1 LYFSDSSVD
10 RPVKKGK
17 YFTRFYYLFILK
29 VYMPLLG
36 LIKNKKKTKDQQLS
50 SSTTNDDK
58 ESTHSSTAAAAPSSP
73 AATKTAIDISNK
85 KVDKVKSD
93 QSSRTPVRT
102 ISRKTPNPFT
112 ATPVNI
118 PKSPT
123 LGLTA
128 PADLEQNRMYSSSPF
143 STSSQQHLQQQQP
156 PPPPPQ
162 PPPQQ
167 SPSQSQHQH
176 QHQPHLQNVVT
187 GQYNAPPTPPS
198 TARSGSID
206 DKIDLNSNSVQS
218 AQSSYHQ
225 QQHDQLKHPQPQQGY
240 QQFSDATPSDAMIA
254 TPSGLLTPVPNANDR
269 VIPSRFP
276 SAQTGNAVRTTKGKY
291 SIGDFSIQR
300 TLGTGSFG
308 RVHLVQSRHNSRF
321 YAIKVSQCIIN

>member
-1 LYFSDSSVD
+1 
-10 RPVKKGK
+10 
-17 YFTRFYYLFILK
+17 
-29 VYMPLLG
+29 MPLFG
-36 LIKNKKKTKDQQLS
+36 LIKNKKKTKDQQPS
-50 SSTTNDDK
+50 SPTTTNDDK

-73 AATKTAIDISNK
+73 AATKTASNTSNK
-85 KVDKVKSD
+85 KLNKVKSD
-93 QSSRTPVRT
+93 QPSVRT
-102 ISRKTPNPFT
+102 ISHQTPNPFA

-128 PADLEQNRMYSSSPF
+128 PAHLEQNRMYSSSPF
-143 STSSQQHLQQQQP
+143 STSPPQQQP
-156 PPPPPQ
+156 PQ
-162 PPPQQ
+162 P
-167 SPSQSQHQH
+167 SPSQSQHQQQ

-206 DKIDLNSNSVQS
+206 DKIDLNSNTIQS
-218 AQSSYHQ
+218 AQSYQQ

-240 QQFSDATPSDAMIA
+240 QQYSDVTPSDAMIA
-254 TPSGLLTPVPNANDR
+254 TSSGLLTPVPNANDR

-276 SAQTGNAVRTTKGKY
+276 SAETGNAVRTTKGKY
-291 SIGDFSIQR
+291 TIADFSIQR

-321 YAIKVSQCIIN
+321 YAIKVSPPIYDSID

>member
-1 LYFSDSSVD
+1 
-10 RPVKKGK
+10 
-17 YFTRFYYLFILK
+17 
-29 VYMPLLG
+29 MPLFG
-36 LIKNKKKTKDQQLS
+36 FIKNKKTKDQQPS

-73 AATKTAIDISNK
+73 AATKTAFDTSNK
-85 KVDKVKSD
+85 KVNKVKSD

-128 PADLEQNRMYSSSPF
+128 PAELEQNRMYSSSPF
-143 STSSQQHLQQQQP
+143 STSPQHLQQ
-156 PPPPPQ
+156 PPPQ
-162 PPPQQ
+162 PLPQQ
-167 SPSQSQHQH
+167 SPSQSQSQSQH

-240 QQFSDATPSDAMIA
+240 QQFSDVTPSDAMVA
-254 TPSGLLTPVPNANDR
+254 TPSGLLTPVPNAIDR

-276 SAQTGNAVRTTKGKY
+276 TAQTGNAVRTTKGKY

-321 YAIKVSQCIIN
+321 YAIKVGQCIIN

>member
-1 LYFSDSSVD
+1 
-10 RPVKKGK
+10 
-17 YFTRFYYLFILK
+17 
-29 VYMPLLG
+29 MPLFG
-36 LIKNKKKTKDQQLS
+36 LIKNKKKTKDQQPS

-58 ESTHSSTAAAAPSSP
+58 ESTHSSTAAAAPSIP
-73 AATKTAIDISNK
+73 AATKTASDTSSKTVN
-85 KVDKVKSD
+85 KVKSD
-93 QSSRTPVRT
+93 QSPVTPIRTV
-102 ISRKTPNPFT
+102 SHKTPNPFT

-118 PKSPT
+118 PKSPPR
-123 LGLTA
+123 GLTS

-143 STSSQQHLQQQQP
+143 STSPQQQ
-156 PPPPPQ
+156 Q

-167 SPSQSQHQH
+167 SPPQSQSQSQSRHQQQ

-206 DKIDLNSNSVQS
+206 DNIDLTSNNVQS
-218 AQSSYHQ
+218 AQSYHHE
-225 QQHDQLKHPQPQQGY
+225 QQHDQLRHPQPQQGY
-240 QQFSDATPSDAMIA
+240 QQHSDVTSSDAMIA
-254 TPSGLLTPVPNANDR
+254 TSSGLLTPVPNSNDR

-291 SIGDFSIQR
+291 AIADFSIQR

-321 YAIKVSQCIIN
+321 YAIKVSSPNSRSID